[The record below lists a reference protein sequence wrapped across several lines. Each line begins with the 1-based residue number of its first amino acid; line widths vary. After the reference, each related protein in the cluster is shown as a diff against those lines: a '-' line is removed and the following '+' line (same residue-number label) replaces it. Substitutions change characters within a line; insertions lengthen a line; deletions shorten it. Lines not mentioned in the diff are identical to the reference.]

1 MCHVRILYMCFRLGC
16 GCPYPCWELTSNS
29 RCLKLEIQMSGS
41 HSTVHRPGRPCCS
54 PDTSLPLHP
63 RSLLLAG
70 WWLIFVPKHRL
81 LFYKLLE
88 SRAFFFF
95 FHSHNVVSQLGLR
108 QALPGLRCAECGA
121 GRAHSHDTP
130 RATVLVGHSS
140 GATAVVGKLQAV
152 GGGLE

>member
-1 MCHVRILYMCFRLGC
+1 MCCVRILYMCFCLGC

-29 RCLKLEIQMSGS
+29 RRLKLEIQMRGS
-41 HSTVHRPGRPCCS
+41 HSTVHRPGTLCCS

-70 WWLIFVPKHRL
+70 WWLVFVPKHRL

-88 SRAFFFF
+88 SRAFFF
-95 FHSHNVVSQLGLR
+95 HSHYVVSQLGLG

-121 GRAHSHDTP
+121 GRAHSHGTP

-140 GATAVVGKLQAV
+140 GATAVVGKLQAD
-152 GGGLE
+152 GGGLK